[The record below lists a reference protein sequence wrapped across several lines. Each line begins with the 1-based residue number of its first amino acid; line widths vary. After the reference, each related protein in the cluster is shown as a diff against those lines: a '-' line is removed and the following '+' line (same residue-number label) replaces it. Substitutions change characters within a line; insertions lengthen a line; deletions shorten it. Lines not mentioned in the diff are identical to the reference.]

1 MADKRILGN
10 IALPDLARLIYNL
23 DSEGPGIKI
32 VNKDDHRF
40 FEVLHDSETIVLNS
54 EGKLSLPIDNVT
66 IYVSS
71 EGVLKAAGLDVKPGR
86 AVKLTDSEEAGLT
99 VKYVNVVTDSET
111 VLINSENELYIPLDY
126 ETIVINS
133 ENKIALPIDRKTI
146 FIDSESGLLKAAGL
160 TVSEGEAIKI
170 TTSEV
175 DGVEQAIIDV
185 RYDDETIVLDS
196 ENQLTLPLDRR
207 TIIINSE
214 DKIAVPIDEITIIVN
229 SEGKLEV
236 SLEDGEAIEVVKDSE
251 GKAHV
256 NVRRDEHTIFLNDSE
271 NLLELHLNELK
282 ALEVDSEDKLAVK
295 VDGDTVRFNSEGE
308 LEAKT
313 ILEGIANH
321 IYDSEGNLK
330 IDVLFDELKGLAVDS
345 ENRLFIKLDEEKAID
360 FDSEGK
366 IFVKADEKSVFYNS
380 EGQLEIKVDE
390 ERALEITSEGKVA
403 VKVDGLTIKFN
414 SEGKLVGYPEPL
426 HDGVATHVVYGTSEW
441 DSEAI
446 NVLFNEEAGLMVN
459 SENELE
465 VKIVEPL
472 HFDSE
477 GKVEL
482 KIDDTLKIENG
493 ELGVDL
499 DRETLVLNSEGKI
512 IVPIDKRT
520 LVMENG
526 QMIVPIDDDTIRVSS
541 EGKLEA
547 DSLPKPLLPETFLH
561 VNSELV
567 VEWRQQRLNDQ
578 EFIGDLNTETAK
590 IIWYG
595 TSEEYARL
603 VANSELYDYTLYVVN
618 DAAPIVAQDF
628 DYNKLE
634 NKPEINGVALSGN
647 KSLAD
652 FGIQPVLNSGIAV
665 NINNNKTDLQYLPGV
680 LGVDSSNRL
689 YANTYTA
696 EQIDNMLASLRTI
709 KYAATKP
716 ATSVRNTLY
725 YIGTSAPYEMYLY
738 DSYGAE
744 IYLGTSDVRT
754 YSAGEGI
761 NINSSNVIS
770 ADLDTLIQQGSTS
783 TKAPT
788 SAAVAAYAEAKDN
801 KVTSIS
807 AASTNE
813 EYPSAKLLYDQLA
826 TKIGSV
832 APSDNSLEVL
842 GGTTITHKAPT
853 DLGGAGTIGSATVI
867 PKITYDR
874 FGHIQKAEGISVY
887 PPTTAGLPG
896 QLWVSDGVEAGTWAA
911 LSSLV
916 RIKYQTG
923 SQANVT
929 DSTTIVVS
937 APAADTG
944 YARIGCVGAYISSTV
959 PGVNWAVTN
968 MSDSQVT
975 LYANGWTGTQTITAN
990 TVWLYVR
997 SNG

>member
-1 MADKRILGN
+1 MDNYKLLDN
-10 IALPDLARLIYNL
+10 IGLEELVKLIYHLDSEAEGIEIINSEGHRFFKVRIDSETIIL
-23 DSEGPGIKI
+23 DSEGDLS
-32 VNKDDHRF
+32 VNVDF
-40 FEVLHDSETIVLNS
+40 ETILFNS
-54 EGKLSLPIDNVT
+54 EGKLSARSV
-66 IYVSS
+66 
-71 EGVLKAAGLDVKPGR
+71 R
-86 AVKLTDSEEAGLT
+86 
-99 VKYVNVVTDSET
+99 
-111 VLINSENELYIPLDY
+111 
-126 ETIVINS
+126 
-133 ENKIALPIDRKTI
+133 
-146 FIDSESGLLKAAGL
+146 
-160 TVSEGEAIKI
+160 EGEAIEI
-170 TTSEV
+170 TTSE
-175 DGVEQAIIDV
+175 GEQVINV
-185 RYDDETIVLDS
+185 KYDD
-196 ENQLTLPLDRR
+196 
-207 TIIINSE
+207 NS
-214 DKIAVPIDEITIIVN
+214 I
-229 SEGKLEV
+229 
-236 SLEDGEAIEVVKDSE
+236 
-251 GKAHV
+251 
-256 NVRRDEHTIFLNDSE
+256 
-271 NLLELHLNELK
+271 HL
-282 ALEVDSEDKLAVK
+282 
-295 VDGDTVRFNSEGE
+295 
-308 LEAKT
+308 
-313 ILEGIANH
+313 
-321 IYDSEGNLK
+321 
-330 IDVLFDELKGLAVDS
+330 
-345 ENRLFIKLDEEKAID
+345 
-360 FDSEGK
+360 
-366 IFVKADEKSVFYNS
+366 NS
-380 EGQLEIKVDE
+380 EGQLVVIPAGDK
-390 ERALEITSEGKVA
+390 AIEITSEGKVA
-403 VKVDGLTIKFN
+403 TKIDDYTIKFDSEGRLVARSLQEGEAN
-414 SEGKLVGYPEPL
+414 HIYDSSEGEQIIDVLYDDVTIHLNSENELELHLDSDRAIDVDSEGKIFIKVDDLSIKFDSEGRLYAIPEPL
-426 HDGVATHVVYGTSEW
+426 FDGVATKVNPKTSAY
-441 DSEAI
+441 DSESI
-446 NVLFNEEAGLMVN
+446 DVLYNKEAGLMVN

-477 GKVEL
+477 GKIEL
-482 KIDDTLKIENG
+482 LIDDTLKVENG
-493 ELGVDL
+493 ELGADL
-499 DRETLVLNSEGKI
+499 DLETLVLNSEGKI

-526 QMIVPIDDDTIRVSS
+526 QLIVPVDDSTIRVNS

-567 VEWRQQRLNDQ
+567 VEWREQRLNDQ

-595 TSEEYARL
+595 TSEEYAQL

-618 DAAPIVAQDF
+618 DGAPIIAQDF

-634 NKPEINGVALSGN
+634 NKPEINGVTLSGN

-716 ATSVRNTLY
+716 ATGVRNTLY
-725 YIGTSAPYEMYLY
+725 YVGSSAPYEMYLY

-807 AASTNE
+807 AASTND

-874 FGHIQKAEGISVY
+874 FGHIQKAEGLTAY
-887 PPTTAGLPG
+887 PPTSPGLNG

-923 SQANVT
+923 EQTNVT

-968 MSDSQVT
+968 MTDSQVT
-975 LYANGWTGTQTITAN
+975 LYANGWSGTQTITAN